1 MESFDMLLAIWP
13 QLKFSTSI
21 PKQLFHIG
29 RTPALHLHKCLLCKT
44 GNMIGEHIEQHSMTL
59 SHQQKVQDLH
69 MSMDR
74 AATVMRGLGL
84 SEKK

>member
-1 MESFDMLLAIWP
+1 MLLAIWP

-21 PKQLFHIG
+21 PEQLFHIE
-29 RTPALHLHKCLLCKT
+29 RTRALHLHKCLLCKT
-44 GNMIGEHIEQHSMTL
+44 GNMSGIEQHIMTL